1 MRAKKAGKF
10 TKIVILGLIVYA
22 LVAII
27 NLQGRIQDARESQA
41 QLQDEI
47 EEKIQENAALEYDLE
62 HADDPKTIEDIARD
76 RLGLA
81 MPGEIIFYD
90 VNN

>member
-1 MRAKKAGKF
+1 MRAKRAGKF

-22 LVAII
+22 LISII
-27 NLQGRIQDARESQA
+27 NLQGQIQDAKEAQT
-41 QLQDEI
+41 QLQEKI
-47 EEKIQENAALEYDLE
+47 EETAQENAAMEYDLD
-62 HADDPKTIEDIARD
+62 HVDDPDTIEDIARD

-81 MPGEIIFYD
+81 MPGEVIFYD